1 MNMQTRRI
9 NMPVITVTLGREQIT
24 NEQKKLIIQKFTEEA
39 VEITRLPEQAFT
51 ILIHELSPDAI
62 GVAGKT
68 LAELHGTSGL

>member
-9 NMPVITVTLGREQIT
+9 SMPVITMTMGRKQIT
-24 NEQKKLIIQKFTEEA
+24 SEQKKEMIQRITEES
-39 VEITRLPEQAFT
+39 VRITGLPQQAFT

-68 LAELHGTSGL
+68 LAELHGASGS